1 MREAAAPWSRS
12 TFIICGEVQGLSGP
26 VVFIIIIFRF
36 LSMFPDGAVG
46 VHERVCAHV
55 CVRACVCVLVPVL
68 ISSRSEHHRVQ
79 REQAVKKSQGPHG
92 IKVPFEANINRTA
105 GSDAAACRQL
115 PKRRN
120 SESTTNLHS
129 ITKHWLT

>member
-1 MREAAAPWSRS
+1 
-12 TFIICGEVQGLSGP
+12 
-26 VVFIIIIFRF
+26 
-36 LSMFPDGAVG
+36 MFPDGGIG
-46 VHERVCAHV
+46 VCVRESVRMCA
-55 CVRACVCVLVPVL
+55 CVRACIGTGIDL
-68 ISSRSEHHRVQ
+68 IKVRASRVQ

-105 GSDAAACRQL
+105 GSDATACRQL

-120 SESTTNLHS
+120 SESTTNLHG